1 MKRRLSD
8 TILFPM
14 KCQRNKNKV
23 GVVEAGRLPPLA
35 REVVPRKMPMVS
47 RMDSINLNSGKVSKN
62 YNFHF
67 FSPTGIHQVSAM
79 RKENDLPDVQI

>member
-1 MKRRLSD
+1 MKRRLFD

-35 REVVPRKMPMVS
+35 REVVPRKIPMVS
-47 RMDSINLNSGKVSKN
+47 RMDSTNLNTGKFLKN

-67 FSPTGIHQVSAM
+67 FLPSGIHQLSAM
-79 RKENDLPDVQI
+79 RRESDLPDVQI